1 MASTKLIFNEGEVQ
15 RLQTKIGQVSQDTN
29 RLYLQLKGQSSGWG
43 GIPMGD
49 HLVKAQVMINELT
62 AEAEKLEDI
71 IRTALKGVAGLQ
83 EENKRQADKLNQQ
96 FNLLAGAFGSFGT
109 SNAAGRVS
117 IPAFVQK
124 SVAYLITSVTVLLGR
139 DELNNDPAVQ
149 KLRNIIQTS
158 GLLTVE
164 GIAALSKLKDIFAA
178 REGIAKAQ
186 MAFKVYEA
194 FGNKTQMEAVH
205 AQAEEARRK
214 LASLGVAKV
223 QYEAGKDLSGYF
235 KQPAVKACD
244 YDPSITA
251 ESVPLIH
258 NEEYLLLLRLAMEKS
273 AAGNYARSQLEVK
286 REEIR
291 IAEAVRQVQEQ
302 IEAARRLNG
311 PPLELPDGTPITAG
325 NKENE
330 TTLAFYMD
338 KVYVPNDF
346 TPMYTSY
353 LGWLDDTYGLTK
365 WEKRVN
371 QADAVV
377 LAFTEGLVKE
387 VVMGLADTATFAF
400 KLVVDP
406 VKTTTEMKDQAVYIM
421 EHPEVLVEAAKMA
434 YHQFDEGTPEEKAAM
449 LGSVASLL
457 VPGMQVTKIGK
468 ARKVF
473 SGVEDVVSQAA
484 KDALKE
490 IKQKLPDLGPV
501 LQTPEGLAFK
511 AGEIPDGPSL
521 PRTPVQQQ
529 YMDAMD
535 EVGGGA
541 GKIEGPGDFGSIK
554 LIKPSREPNPDAV
567 SNGTRTKI
575 PNNADNATQL
585 SLELE
590 NGAADQL
597 AKKGY
602 DIEQNPI
609 VRESDGIDLN
619 RDPDFRIEGKIFD
632 CYAPTENKSVRGIW
646 SEVQEK
652 VVIKQQTKNVV
663 INLKNWSGDVTG
675 LLEQF
680 KQWEI
685 TGLEE
690 VLAITKNGDVK
701 SIFP

>member
-1 MASTKLIFNEGEVQ
+1 M
-15 RLQTKIGQVSQDTN
+15 
-29 RLYLQLKGQSSGWG
+29 
-43 GIPMGD
+43 
-49 HLVKAQVMINELT
+49 
-62 AEAEKLEDI
+62 EK
-71 IRTALKGVAGLQ
+71 
-83 EENKRQADKLNQQ
+83 
-96 FNLLAGAFGSFGT
+96 
-109 SNAAGRVS
+109 NAAG
-117 IPAFVQK
+117 A
-124 SVAYLITSVTVLLGR
+124 
-139 DELNNDPAVQ
+139 
-149 KLRNIIQTS
+149 
-158 GLLTVE
+158 
-164 GIAALSKLKDIFAA
+164 
-178 REGIAKAQ
+178 
-186 MAFKVYEA
+186 
-194 FGNKTQMEAVH
+194 
-205 AQAEEARRK
+205 
-214 LASLGVAKV
+214 
-223 QYEAGKDLSGYF
+223 
-235 KQPAVKACD
+235 
-244 YDPSITA
+244 
-251 ESVPLIH
+251 
-258 NEEYLLLLRLAMEKS
+258 
-273 AAGNYARSQLEVK
+273 YARSQLEVK

-330 TTLAFYMD
+330 TMLAFYVD

-365 WEKRVN
+365 WEKRVH

-468 ARKVF
+468 AGKVF

-484 KDALKE
+484 KDALKG

-535 EVGGGA
+535 EMGAGA
-541 GKIEGPGDFGSIK
+541 GKIEGLGNGGSVVIPK
-554 LIKPSREPNPDAV
+554 TVISPEME
-567 SNGTRTKI
+567 TKI
-575 PNNADNATQL
+575 LEGQRRIPKNDLIGGHSPSINNVNDNFAVEVL
-585 SLELE
+585 ST
-590 NGAADQL
+590 NAYG
-597 AKKGY
+597 
-602 DIEQNPI
+602 
-609 VRESDGIDLN
+609 
-619 RDPDFRIEGKIFD
+619 
-632 CYAPTENKSVRGIW
+632 
-646 SEVQEK
+646 
-652 VVIKQQTKNVV
+652 TKNVV
-663 INLKNWSGDVTG
+663 FTKQFPDGNISKLKKSTLFPESWSDEQIIRDITYVGNTPAISKRLRDGATWHRATINGIEIDVIKVGEDVTSG
-675 LLEQF
+675 YP
-680 KQWEI
+680 
-685 TGLEE
+685 TGTIN
-690 VLAITKNGDVK
+690 APRPSG
-701 SIFP
+701 F